1 LQLWFSQP
9 HNYYPLTKRFS
20 QVLPQAFHN
29 HFYVLMPLSSQP
41 QKSFILRIQKQ

>member
-41 QKSFILRIQKQ
+41 QKTFILRIQKQ